1 MRSDW
6 KKTTIDEICA
16 RIYSGGTPSTKE
28 TAYWNGDINWLSSGE
43 TRSKFIYETERK
55 ITKLGV
61 EQSSTQLAFR
71 DSIVIATAGQGYTR
85 GQASFL
91 KIDTYVNQSVL
102 VLEADRTMVEP
113 LFLYYNLSN
122 RYEELRQL
130 SDGTST
136 RGGLSGWIVRR
147 MMIKLPPIDIQKKII
162 DVLYAIDQKIE
173 CNIAIN
179 KNLEEQAQAVF
190 DAWFVNYIPWQ
201 SKRPVGWE
209 SGVLG
214 DYVTIKRGGSPRPIH
229 EYLTDHG
236 LSWLKISDA
245 TSIRSPYIL
254 DIKECI
260 KESGLRKT
268 VFLNA
273 GALVLSNSATPG
285 IPKILDVDC
294 CIHDGWLYFP
304 QSHFSN
310 VFLYL
315 FFKHIRKNLVQR
327 GNGSVFTNLKT
338 ELLKDYP
345 IFIPNQQTLIRFDEF
360 VTPMFQQMKQ
370 IVREIRA
377 LSELRD
383 ALLPRLMSGELD
395 VSNIEL

>member
-1 MRSDW
+1 MEYKEYKLEELVKIKYGRDQKRVVSPNGTIPIYGTGGFMGYATKALYTKPSVLIGRKGTIDKIRFMQSPFW
-6 KKTTIDEICA
+6 TVDTLFYTEINENIILPKYFYYLLCLEDLSRYNEGTTIPSLRTETLN
-16 RIYSGGTPSTKE
+16 RIP
-28 TAYWNGDINWLSSGE
+28 
-43 TRSKFIYETERK
+43 
-55 ITKLGV
+55 
-61 EQSSTQLAFR
+61 
-71 DSIVIATAGQGYTR
+71 
-85 GQASFL
+85 L
-91 KIDTYVNQSVL
+91 KIPSLEIQGKVL
-102 VLEADRTMVEP
+102 SAL
-113 LFLYYNLSN
+113 N
-122 RYEELRQL
+122 
-130 SDGTST
+130 
-136 RGGLSGWIVRR
+136 
-147 MMIKLPPIDIQKKII
+147 PID
-162 DVLYAIDQKIE
+162 DKIE
-173 CNIAIN
+173 HNIAIN

-377 LSELRD
+377 LSELRG

>member
-1 MRSDW
+1 MKFKLADLCDYARE
-6 KKTTIDEICA
+6 KITIEEVDERNYISTENLLPNKNGVTVA
-16 RIYSGGTPSTKE
+16 SSVPNVKYAKSFKVGDVLVSNIRPYFRKIWYATFEGGCS
-28 TAYWNGDINWLSSGE
+28 NDVLVF
-43 TRSKFIYETERK
+43 RSK
-55 ITKLGV
+55 
-61 EQSSTQLAFR
+61 STVR
-71 DSIVIATAGQGYTR
+71 SR
-85 GQASFL
+85 
-91 KIDTYVNQSVL
+91 
-102 VLEADRTMVEP
+102 
-113 LFLYYNLSN
+113 FLYYVLADDKFFDYATATSKGTKMPRGDIKAIMEYSVPDIPHDAQIKIADLLS
-122 RYEELRQL
+122 
-130 SDGTST
+130 
-136 RGGLSGWIVRR
+136 
-147 MMIKLPPIDIQKKII
+147 
-162 DVLYAIDQKIE
+162 VLDDKIE
-173 CNIAIN
+173 HNIAIN